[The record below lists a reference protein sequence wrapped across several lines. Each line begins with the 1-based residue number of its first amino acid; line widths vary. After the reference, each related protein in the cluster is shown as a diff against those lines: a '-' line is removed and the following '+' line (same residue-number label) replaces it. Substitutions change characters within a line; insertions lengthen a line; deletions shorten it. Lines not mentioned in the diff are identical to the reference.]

1 MTHRVLLFTLPPLEY
16 RPAQAMDMAIRASR
30 IESIC
35 VYYEEQVEDQAFVAI
50 RHTSQYFLAQE

>member
-1 MTHRVLLFTLPPLEY
+1 
-16 RPAQAMDMAIRASR
+16 MDMAIRASR